1 MRLKKRV
8 VAISGAGSGIGRA
21 CALAMAREGADLAL
35 ADINLESVEAVSREI
50 TALGRRT
57 LVHQVDVT
65 APAELA
71 RFVQRTATELG
82 ALDVWV
88 GSAGMTNG
96 SAALD
101 IEPDEWRALLDVNLG
116 GVVFGAQAAARHM
129 VANGGG
135 AIINLASM
143 YGVRAV
149 QRRIAYC
156 TSKAAVIMATQC
168 LAVELATH
176 NVRVNAI
183 GPGYT
188 DTPMF
193 RGGLERSG
201 QPLDR
206 LLEPVPMG
214 RLGSPEEIADVAVFL
229 ASDESRFVTG
239 HCLMADGGWSVNGSR

>member
-1 MRLKKRV
+1 MRLKNRV

-35 ADINLESVEAVSREI
+35 ADINLASVEAAAGEI
-50 TALGRRT
+50 MALGRRT
-57 LVHQVDVT
+57 LVARVDVT
-65 APAELA
+65 APEQLA
-71 RFVQRTATELG
+71 HFVQRTATELG

-101 IEPDEWRALLDVNLG
+101 IEPDEWRALLDVNLD

-149 QRRIAYC
+149 QGRIAYC

-168 LAVELATH
+168 LALELATH

-188 DTPMF
+188 TSRRLFCQSGTP
-193 RGGLERSG
+193 S
-201 QPLDR
+201 
-206 LLEPVPMG
+206 
-214 RLGSPEEIADVAVFL
+214 
-229 ASDESRFVTG
+229 
-239 HCLMADGGWSVNGSR
+239 